1 MDYEITMP
9 KLTDTMESGLIVRWL
24 KDEGE
29 YIEKGEPIVEVETEK
44 AIQEV
49 PVFKSGIIKK
59 IVANEGDEVPVG
71 KPIAILEITEEKPK
85 TEKKEVQEVIKKKQP
100 KKEKKLEYKEEKV
113 KIEEV
118 KKETIKL
125 PEGAASPAAKKLASE
140 LNIDIKTLQEKEKL
154 PTPAHEE
161 DILTYYYSKYFE
173 IDAIKEA
180 KAYNIDLKELVNR
193 YKNNITKE
201 KVIKYAKENNLYKI
215 VETSNIQKRL
225 IEHLSKSAQV
235 PVYHIYETFSTKYI
249 PHDEKHTLTAWILK
263 IFGDTMQKHY
273 KTRIYYNEGSY
284 KVYAASNI
292 AVAVAIDEEL
302 FSPVIKNIESKTI
315 DQIQNDLNHIKEKA
329 KEKSFLPED
338 FESGTFGISNL
349 GMFGIEMFDAVVPY
363 NYSGIAAIGKEIRK
377 KIKIVITFDHRVING
392 REAALFVK
400 QLKEK
405 FEDKKYINSL
415 LK

>member
-24 KDEGE
+24 KNEGE
-29 YIEKGEPIVEVETEK
+29 YVEKGEPVVEVETEK

-59 IVANEGDEVPVG
+59 IVASEGDEVPVG
-71 KPIAILEITEEKPK
+71 KTIAILEITEEKPK
-85 TEKKEVQEVIKKKQP
+85 TEKKEVQQSIKEKEEHP
-100 KKEKKLEYKEEKV
+100 KKELENKEEKV
-113 KIEEV
+113 EIEEEI
-118 KKETIKL
+118 KKTIKL
-125 PEGAASPAAKKLASE
+125 PEGAASPSAKKLASK
-140 LNIDIKTLQEKEKL
+140 LNIDIKKLQEKEKL
-154 PTPAHEE
+154 PIPAHEE
-161 DILTYYYSKYFE
+161 DILTYYYSEYFD

-180 KAYNIDLKELVNR
+180 KAYNINLGELVNR
-193 YKNNITKE
+193 YKKNITKN
-201 KVIKYAKENNLYKI
+201 KVLEYAKEKNLYKI
-215 VETSNIQKRL
+215 VETSKIQKRL
-225 IEHLSKSAQV
+225 IEHLSKSAQI

-263 IFGDTMQKHY
+263 IFGDTMQNHY
-273 KTRIYYNEGSY
+273 RTRIYYNKGSY
-284 KVYAASNI
+284 KIYAASNV

-315 DQIQNDLNHIKEKA
+315 DQIQKDIDKIKEKA

-349 GMFGIEMFDAVVPY
+349 GMFGIEMFDAVIPY
-363 NYSGIAAIGKEIRK
+363 NYSGIAAIGAENRK
-377 KIKIVITFDHRVING
+377 KIKIVITFDHRIING

-400 QLKEK
+400 HLKEK
-405 FEDKKYINSL
+405 FEDKKYIDSL

>member
-201 KVIKYAKENNLYKI
+201 KVIKYAKENNLYK
-215 VETSNIQKRL
+215 
-225 IEHLSKSAQV
+225 
-235 PVYHIYETFSTKYI
+235 
-249 PHDEKHTLTAWILK
+249 
-263 IFGDTMQKHY
+263 
-273 KTRIYYNEGSY
+273 
-284 KVYAASNI
+284 
-292 AVAVAIDEEL
+292 
-302 FSPVIKNIESKTI
+302 
-315 DQIQNDLNHIKEKA
+315 
-329 KEKSFLPED
+329 
-338 FESGTFGISNL
+338 
-349 GMFGIEMFDAVVPY
+349 
-363 NYSGIAAIGKEIRK
+363 
-377 KIKIVITFDHRVING
+377 
-392 REAALFVK
+392 
-400 QLKEK
+400 
-405 FEDKKYINSL
+405 
-415 LK
+415 